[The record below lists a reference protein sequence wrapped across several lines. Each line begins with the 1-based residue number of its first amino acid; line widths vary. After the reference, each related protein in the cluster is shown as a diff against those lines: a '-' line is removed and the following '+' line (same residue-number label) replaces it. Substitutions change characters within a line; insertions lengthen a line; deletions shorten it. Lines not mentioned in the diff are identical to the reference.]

1 MVRINV
7 FCFLSSVFFLAKKK
21 KKSICRKEQREKKL
35 VHRLPSKE
43 KAKTYTKVD
52 RSSEEAHDAHTR
64 ARTHHNHKN

>member
-43 KAKTYTKVD
+43 KAKTYKNKVD
-52 RSSEEAHDAHTR
+52 RSSEEALTYTR
-64 ARTHHNHKN
+64 APTSHKN